1 MSSSRRFL
9 VASSLARLL
18 RKERGVEGRIVEG
31 HFPGQYGRTHF
42 VSFEP
47 GHAHLVLTDPK
58 APGGTA
64 EERSE
69 VPRAHAEALLDVCSG
84 KIGFERTRLQL
95 RPGCEVVLSRF
106 LQPAGLNVLTVVFE
120 EGQEA
125 EAFAVPAWFGPEV
138 SDDPAWARHSIAL
151 NGPPLVPDVALT
163 DEALDELLDMLDG
176 STRSLPRAS
185 WPASSA

>member
-9 VASSLARLL
+9 IAPSLARLL

-47 GHAHLVLTDPK
+47 GHANLVLTSPD

-64 EERSE
+64 EERTE
-69 VPRAHAEALLDVCSG
+69 VPRAHAEALLDVCRG
-84 KIGFERTRLQL
+84 RIGFERTKLQL
-95 RPGCEVVLSRF
+95 RPGCEVMLSRF
-106 LQPAGLNVLTVVFE
+106 VQPAGLDVLTVVFE
-120 EGQEA
+120 EGQNA
-125 EAFAVPAWFGPEV
+125 DAFDVPAWFGPEV

-151 NGPPLVPDVALT
+151 NGPPHVSNVPLT
-163 DEALDELLDMLDG
+163 DAALDELLDILDG
-176 STRSLPRAS
+176 SARSLPRAS
-185 WPASSA
+185 WPADSA

>member
-1 MSSSRRFL
+1 MPRSRRFL
-9 VASSLARLL
+9 IAPSLARLL

-47 GHAHLVLTDPK
+47 GHAYLVLTNPD

-64 EERSE
+64 EERTE

-84 KIGFERTRLQL
+84 RIGFERTKLQL

-106 LQPAGLNVLTVVFE
+106 LQPAGLDVLTVVFE
-120 EGQEA
+120 EGQDA
-125 EAFAVPAWFGPEV
+125 EPLSVPAWFGPEV
-138 SDDPAWARHSIAL
+138 SEDPAWARHSIAIK
-151 NGPPLVPDVALT
+151 GATHVPDVPLT
-163 DEALDELLDMLDG
+163 DAALDELLNMLDG
-176 STRSLPRAS
+176 SARNLPRAS
-185 WPASSA
+185 WPASSV